1 LRLLSA
7 FVNAIDR
14 FSKWQAAVV
23 CWLIFALIFTL
34 TYEITARYFFGSPT
48 VWAYDFTYILYGSL
62 FMLGAAYTLLVE
74 QHVRIE
80 FIHSAM
86 PPRVRAIVEI
96 IGYLIF
102 FFPAIGA
109 LLYVGIDFAL
119 ESWTLGEHAKQSIWA
134 PPIYPFKTVLPVG
147 AFLLFIQGM
156 ANFLR
161 RVASLFG
168 REL

>member
-1 LRLLSA
+1 MRLLIA

-14 FSKWQAAVV
+14 FSKRQAAVV

-34 TYEITARYFFGSPT
+34 TFEITARYFFGSPT
-48 VWAYDFTYILYGSL
+48 LWAYDFTYIFYGCF
-62 FMLGAAYTLLVE
+62 FMLGAAYTLLVD

-86 PPRVRAIVEI
+86 PPRARTIVEI

-109 LLYVGIDFAL
+109 LLYFGIDFAW
-119 ESWTLGEHAKQSIWA
+119 ESWVVDEHAKQSIWA
-134 PPIYPFKTVLPVG
+134 PPIYPFKTVLPVA
-147 AFLLFIQGM
+147 AFLLFLQGM
-156 ANFLR
+156 AKFIR
-161 RVASLFG
+161 CVASLFG

>member
-1 LRLLSA
+1 MRVLTA

-14 FSKWQAAVV
+14 FSKWQAALV
-23 CWLIFALIFTL
+23 CWLIFGLIFTL

-48 VWAYDFTYILYGSL
+48 VWAYDATYIFYGSL
-62 FMLGAAYTLLVE
+62 FMLGAAYTLLVD

-86 PPRVRAIVEI
+86 PPRARAIVEI

-109 LLYVGIDFAL
+109 LLYFGIEFAH
-119 ESWTLGEHAKQSIWA
+119 EAWVVEEHAKQSIW
-134 PPIYPFKTVLPVG
+134 PPPFI
-147 AFLLFIQGM
+147 LLRQCCRWRLSSYYFK
-156 ANFLR
+156 
-161 RVASLFG
+161 
-168 REL
+168 E

>member
-1 LRLLSA
+1 LRVLSA

-34 TYEITARYFFGSPT
+34 TFEITARYFFGSPT
-48 VWAYDFTYILYGSL
+48 LWAYDFTYILYGCL
-62 FMLGAAYTLLVE
+62 FMLGAAYTLLVD

-86 PPRVRAIVEI
+86 PPRMRTIVEI

-109 LLYVGIDFAL
+109 LLYFGSEFAW
-119 ESWTLGEHAKQSIWA
+119 ESWVVDEHAKQSIWA
-134 PPIYPFKTVLPVG
+134 PVIYPFKTVLPVG
-147 AFLLFIQGM
+147 AFLLLLQGIAKFI
-156 ANFLR
+156 R
-161 RVASLFG
+161 CVTSLFG

>member
-1 LRLLSA
+1 MRVLSA
-7 FVNAIDR
+7 FVNAVDR
-14 FSKWQAAVV
+14 FSKCQATVV

-48 VWAYDFTYILYGSL
+48 VWAYDFTYMLYGSL
-62 FMLGAAYTLLVE
+62 FMLGAAYTLLVD

-80 FIHSAM
+80 FIHYAM
-86 PPRVRAIVEI
+86 PPRMREIVEI

-109 LLYVGIDFAL
+109 LLYVGVDFAL

-134 PPIYPFKTVLPVG
+134 PPIYPFKTILPVG
-147 AFLLFIQGM
+147 ALLLFIQGM
-156 ANFLR
+156 ANFVR
-161 RVASLFG
+161 HVASLFG